1 MKLKGGKHMPEWLW
15 LILIIGAYFAMM
27 KWVLPFMGV
36 ST

>member
-1 MKLKGGKHMPEWLW
+1 MQLKGGKQMPEWLW
-15 LILIIGAYFAMM
+15 FILIIGAYFIMM